1 MPHGIAYLRC
11 QMQDIQGASMNIR
24 REDLEAA
31 AAVGILQYREVDS
44 LLVFLLQRDVRSR
57 RMELSGQANAHP
69 GRIRG
74 ALGWLIMLGGLAAA
88 AVLAFQFTG
97 QAVQSLGVGVLF
109 FLALIYAAGTFALT
123 TFSRGDVL
131 GNRARMMLTLLF
143 GAVPLAVFALQRA
156 A

>member
-1 MPHGIAYLRC
+1 
-11 QMQDIQGASMNIR
+11 MNIR

-57 RMELSGQANAHP
+57 RMELSGQARP
-69 GRIRG
+69 QSGRIRS
-74 ALGWLIMLGGLAAA
+74 AFGWLLMLAGLAAA
-88 AVLAFQFTG
+88 ALLAFQVTG

-109 FLALIYAAGTFALT
+109 FLALIYGAGTFALT
-123 TFSRGDVL
+123 TFTKGEVL
-131 GNRARMMLTLLF
+131 GNRARVTLALLF
-143 GAVPLAVFALQRA
+143 GAAPLAVFALQRA

>member
-1 MPHGIAYLRC
+1 
-11 QMQDIQGASMNIR
+11 MNIR

-57 RMELSGQANAHP
+57 RMELSGQATEQP

-109 FLALIYAAGTFALT
+109 FLALIYGAGTFALT
-123 TFSRGDVL
+123 TFIKGEVL
-131 GNRARMMLTLLF
+131 GNRARIMLTLLF
-143 GAVPLAVFALQRA
+143 GAVPLAIFALQRA